1 MAEDIKREKLPVLKN
16 ALGLDYIAPSPED
29 LYGTRNFTISPFP
42 SNDPR
47 NAKFNIEMG
56 TGNRDTIAR
65 SPDIPVF
72 TTPAAAAPP
81 PTVSQSVAENTVKAL
96 TTGSNGANTLL
107 EAGRRADAGKS
118 LLGGDMSGIISNL
131 LSMFARPEFQQAG
144 FEGQGFGPT
153 ILGATKANAA
163 LQEQELA
170 TQAANLKALGN
181 LEKAGPIWGD
191 AKSFQVEKFDNLQR
205 AIKSADTIQN
215 MKKLLSEGFVTGGIP
230 ASVDLIRGLG
240 NLVNISFDPSNLEEY
255 KTQTNQLAT
264 DLVAS
269 GIFGKEVNKSE
280 WELIFELIAKPGSTK
295 GSQELLEKL
304 NSLSVRINNNIE
316 SDSRVLR
323 AMGVPI
329 KPLLSPDQP
338 LVSQR
343 NIGGGN

>member
-72 TTPAAAAPP
+72 TTPAAVPTRPEPQVGLPPTFPDAVAPP

-170 TQAANLKALGN
+170 RKSRTNLGRCKV
-181 LEKAGPIWGD
+181 
-191 AKSFQVEKFDNLQR
+191 F
-205 AIKSADTIQN
+205 
-215 MKKLLSEGFVTGGIP
+215 
-230 ASVDLIRGLG
+230 
-240 NLVNISFDPSNLEEY
+240 
-255 KTQTNQLAT
+255 
-264 DLVAS
+264 S
-269 GIFGKEVNKSE
+269 GRKI
-280 WELIFELIAKPGSTK
+280 
-295 GSQELLEKL
+295 
-304 NSLSVRINNNIE
+304 
-316 SDSRVLR
+316 
-323 AMGVPI
+323 
-329 KPLLSPDQP
+329 
-338 LVSQR
+338 
-343 NIGGGN
+343 

>member
-96 TTGSNGANTLL
+96 TTGSNGANTLS
-107 EAGRRADAGKS
+107 EDGRRADAAKS
-118 LLGGDMSGIISNL
+118 LLGGDMSGIIANL
-131 LSMFARPEFQQAG
+131 LNMFARPEFQQAG
-144 FEGQGFGPT
+144 FGPQGFGPT
-153 ILGATKANAA
+153 ILGATRANAA

-170 TQAANLKALGN
+170 TQAANLEALGN

-205 AIKSADTIQN
+205 AIKSADTIKN
-215 MKKLLSEGFVTGGIP
+215 MKELLSEGFVSGGFPTG
-230 ASVDLIRGLG
+230 VNLLRGLG

-255 KTQTNQLAT
+255 TTQTNQLAT

-280 WELIFELIAKPGSTK
+280 WQLIFELIAKAGPTK
-295 GSQELLEKL
+295 GPPELIEKL
-304 NSLSVRINNNIE
+304 NSLLVRINDNIQ
-316 SDSRVLR
+316 SDSRVLE

-329 KPLLSPDQP
+329 KPLLAPKQS
-338 LVSQR
+338 LVAQR
-343 NIGGGN
+343 NVGGGN